1 MVVFLLL
8 SPVHLKVGFAV
19 GFLSPSSPKTSIGR
33 TCCLFVL
40 GTFLI
45 AGVFKC
51 FLKFFIQHIFHIGRW
66 HAKWLC
72 HFCTHRAYT
81 WASDATICCSLF
93 VSCCHFC
100 SWPCTEN
107 QHLPLSHH
115 HHLFPTQ
122 YCCKK
127 QGMNVVQL
135 MHSSSGALPVRPD
148 AAV

>member
-51 FLKFFIQHIFHIGRW
+51 FLKFFIQHIFHIGQW

-93 VSCCHFC
+93 CVMLSLLQLGLHRKPASSIVTSSSFV
-100 SWPCTEN
+100 PP
-107 QHLPLSHH
+107 QH
-115 HHLFPTQ
+115 
-122 YCCKK
+122 CCKK
-127 QGMNVVQL
+127 QEMNVVQL